1 MITETHCRFCTASL
15 TLTMID
21 LGVSPL
27 SNAYLAPQKLTEPE
41 AFYPLHARVCTQC
54 WLVQVDACVSGEAIF
69 HDYAY
74 FSSYSESWVA
84 HARQYALMA
93 TQRFQL
99 NASSQVI
106 EVASN
111 DGYLLA
117 SFQQQGI
124 PVLGIEP
131 SDNVAKVARGKGI
144 PTWSRF
150 FGKELAGEL
159 QQQGLQADLLV
170 GNNVLAHVPDLND
183 FVAGLAMA
191 LKPTGVLTLEF
202 PSLVRLIAENQFDT
216 IYQEHYS
223 YFSFTVVRAILQAHG
238 LTVFDV
244 EQLSTHGG
252 SLRIYVQRSD
262 RPEPI
267 TSTQAVTDLLRHEEA
282 LGVCS
287 IAYYQ
292 RFTHAIQAL
301 KREILTAFIAEK
313 EATHQIVGYGAP
325 AKGNTLLN
333 YCGIGPDFL
342 DYTVDKSPH
351 KQGLFLPGS
360 RIPIFSP
367 DKILETRPDVIVIL
381 PWNLREE
388 IAAQLRALRDAH
400 PALADWRPRCMTLI
414 PRVEAFPL

>member
-1 MITETHCRFCTASL
+1 MTKRLCRFCAAPLALSV
-15 TLTMID
+15 ID

-27 SNAYLAPQKLTEPE
+27 SNAYLNLHRLAEPE

-93 TQRFQL
+93 VQRFQL

-117 SFQQQGI
+117 SFQGQGI

-150 FGKELAGEL
+150 FGRELAEEL

-223 YFSFTVVRAILQAHG
+223 YFSFTVVCAILQAHG
-238 LTVFDV
+238 LIVFDV

-252 SLRIYVQRSD
+252 SLRVFSQRVDHPS
-262 RPEPI
+262 PVAI
-267 TSTQAVTDLLRHEEA
+267 TQAVTDLLCEEAA

-287 IAYYQ
+287 VAYYQ
-292 RFTHAIQAL
+292 RFTHAIQTL
-301 KREILTAFIAEK
+301 KRDILKGLIAEK
-313 EATHQIVGYGAP
+313 EAGSQIVGYGAP

-367 DKILETRPDVIVIL
+367 DKIAETRPDVIVIL
-381 PWNLREE
+381 PWNLCEE
-388 IAAQLRALRDAH
+388 IAAQLRALRDSQ
-400 PALADWRPRCMTLI
+400 PALLNWQPRCMTFI
-414 PRVEAFPL
+414 PRVEAFRL